1 MRGKKEKRKEKEK
14 GEEEE
19 KGGKGGCTAVDQSPG
34 YFDLRFLC

>member
-19 KGGKGGCTAVDQSPG
+19 KGGEGGCMAVRAFETAKKQHKK
-34 YFDLRFLC
+34 